1 MLSLVSS
8 CLVGNDAVSYTD
20 LVHLPILMA
29 RVGACQPDVRWRT
42 MSKIDKQ
49 RHLKG
54 RLWAIGLMFV
64 CFLVATTSSASAAS
78 WEVLGPFGASIESLA
93 ISPSHPDTMYA
104 AVSSIGVFRSID
116 GGRSWARTAL
126 NFDGIISVIV
136 VAPADPAV
144 IYIATSSGFRVSLDG
159 GETWVDRSRGL
170 SITYLNALI
179 LDPTDPD
186 TMYAGAWGG
195 LYKTTTA
202 GEEWLDVGG
211 SLGDVDVQALVAD
224 PVQPD
229 VVYIGTAKQGIFRT
243 ADGGLTWHSSSEGLG
258 DLFVRDLLVDPID
271 PRILY
276 AATNSSGVYRTED
289 GGENWLPANEGVH
302 GSSFRL
308 ACDPR
313 SPNTLFLGT
322 QGTSVF
328 RSTNRGSTWQPWG
341 EGLPSGASVYALA
354 VRPDTGEV
362 IAGLFRQGVY
372 RRSPAAQTWTDSN
385 TNITG
390 YVVSSVVIDAASG
403 ELLVG
408 IETYG
413 PSVFRSVD
421 GGTTWSA
428 SRQGMSY
435 PPVYCLVQD
444 RADPSVLYSGNAGSL
459 YRSTDS
465 GLTWTPLDKGLE
477 RGYVLVYALLIDR
490 QMPCTL
496 FAGTNFGIWT
506 SVDCG
511 ETWGSQ
517 QLPEKTIRTL
527 VQAPSTPNF
536 LIAGGDRGSLHIS
549 ADGGQHWAAS
559 NEGLPSHATVR
570 TICFDQSLPQTFY
583 VGTDGAGI
591 FRSDDTGRTWVPLS
605 TGPEI
610 ERTFA
615 LLAIEES
622 DVLLAGTAQGVFQ
635 YERSN
640 ATWHAVGSAFLV
652 GNVIQLLVY
661 DQADGVLYAGGENG
675 LFSIRWDP

>member
-1 MLSLVSS
+1 
-8 CLVGNDAVSYTD
+8 
-20 LVHLPILMA
+20 
-29 RVGACQPDVRWRT
+29 
-42 MSKIDKQ
+42 MSKIDKA
-49 RHLKG
+49 RHLRG
-54 RLWAIGLMFV
+54 RLWAIGLLFV
-64 CFLVATTSSASAAS
+64 CSLIATTSSASAAS
-78 WEVLGPFGASIESLA
+78 WEVLGPFGASVESLA

-116 GGRSWARTAL
+116 GGRSWARTSL
-126 NFDGIISVIV
+126 NFSGIIREIV
-136 VAPADPAV
+136 VAPADPGV
-144 IYIATSSGFRVSLDG
+144 IYIATSSGFQVSFDG
-159 GETWVDRSRGL
+159 GDTWVDRSRGL
-170 SITYLNALI
+170 SNDYLNALI
-179 LDPTDPD
+179 LDPTDPN

-202 GEEWLDVGG
+202 GAEWQDIGS
-211 SLGDVDVQALVAD
+211 SLGDVDVRALVAD
-224 PVQPD
+224 PAQPA
-229 VVYIGTAKQGIFRT
+229 VVYIGTASKGVFRT

-258 DLFVRDLLVDPID
+258 DLFVRDLLIDPID

-276 AATNSSGVYRTED
+276 AATNLSGVYRTED
-289 GGENWLPANEGVH
+289 GGESWLPANEGIR

-313 SPNTLFLGT
+313 SPGTLFLGT

-362 IAGLFRQGVY
+362 IAGLFSQGVY
-372 RRSPAAQTWTDSN
+372 RRPPAAQAWIDSN
-385 TNITG
+385 TNMTG
-390 YVVSSVVIDAASG
+390 YVVSSVISDTASG

-413 PSVFRSVD
+413 PSVFRSDD
-421 GGTTWSA
+421 GGATWIS

-444 RADPSVLYSGNAGSL
+444 LIDPSVFYSGNGGSL
-459 YRSTDS
+459 HRSTDS
-465 GLTWTPLDKGLE
+465 GMTWEPSDSGLK
-477 RGYVLVYALLIDR
+477 RGYVRVYAMLINR
-490 QMPCTL
+490 QVPSTL
-496 FAGTNFGIWT
+496 FAGTGAGIWT
-506 SVDCG
+506 SKDGG
-511 ETWGSQ
+511 ESWGSQ
-517 QLPEKTIRTL
+517 QLPEITIRTL
-527 VQAPSTPNF
+527 AQAPSAPHL

-549 ADGGQHWAAS
+549 TDGGQHWATS

-570 TICFDQSLPQTFY
+570 TICFDQSPSQTFY

-605 TGPEI
+605 TGHEM

-615 LLAIEES
+615 LLAVGES
-622 DVLLAGTAQGVFQ
+622 GVLLAGTAQGVFQ

-640 ATWHAVGSAFLV
+640 ATWHAVGSALLE
-652 GNVIQLLVY
+652 GNTIQFLVY
-661 DQADGVLYAGGENG
+661 DHADGVLYAGGENG